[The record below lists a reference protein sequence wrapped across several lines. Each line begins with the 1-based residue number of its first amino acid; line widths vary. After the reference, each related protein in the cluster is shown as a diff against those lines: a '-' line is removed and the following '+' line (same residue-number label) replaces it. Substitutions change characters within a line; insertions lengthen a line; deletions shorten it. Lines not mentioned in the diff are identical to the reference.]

1 MATSRFN
8 RGWAFI
14 IFILAVIVATGGI
27 IIWTKNDQNSTIE
40 IDIIPEPELL
50 GDIHID
56 GEVNNPGFYSLKTGD
71 SIKDMLQ
78 IAGGTT
84 SNADL
89 SRLILFVPSQE
100 NGEEAQKININRA
113 EAWLLETLPGIG
125 EIKSKAI
132 IEYRQQKG
140 MFRNI
145 IELVN
150 VEGIGDAT
158 YEEIKHLIT
167 VSD

>member
-1 MATSRFN
+1 MSTGRFVS
-8 RGWAFI
+8 GWILI
-14 IFILAVIVATGGI
+14 IIILVALIITGGI
-27 IIWTKNDQNSTIE
+27 IIWMKHNQDLAIE
-40 IDIIPEPELL
+40 ISMIPEYELM
-50 GDIHID
+50 GNIHIG
-56 GEVNNPGFYSLKTGD
+56 GEVNNPGFYPLNSED
-71 SIKDMLQ
+71 SIKNMLR

-89 SRLILFVPSQE
+89 SGLMLIVPSREKEQ
-100 NGEEAQKININRA
+100 EAQRININKA
-113 EAWLLETLPGIG
+113 ESWLLEALPGIG
-125 EIKSKAI
+125 ETRAQAI

-150 VEGIGDAT
+150 VEGIGNAI

-167 VSD
+167 VAD